1 MSEFIRA
8 ENLSFSYETENG
20 EIPALKELSVSVKT
34 GEYVAVLGHNGSGK
48 STFAKLLNGILTPT
62 GGKLFVAGEELTRED
77 FDEEALFRLRAK
89 VGMVFQNPDNQI
101 VASVVEEDVAFG
113 PENLGVPYEE
123 MHERVRDALRAVDM
137 TEYAKHA
144 PSRLSGGQKQ
154 RVAIAGV
161 IAMLPECII
170 LDESTAMLDPR
181 GRREVLD
188 VVEKLNREKGMTL
201 LHITHY
207 MDEAARAD
215 RILVI
220 EAGRLILDGTPG
232 EVFSEVAL
240 LESVGLEAPQGTKL
254 LYDLKAAGLSLSDG
268 CVTEE
273 ACAEEILR
281 LWRKEHE

>member
-8 ENLSFSYETENG
+8 ENLFFTYESEK
-20 EIPALKELSVSVKT
+20 EKIPALRGVSVSVDK

-48 STFAKLLNGILTPT
+48 STFAKLLNMILSPT
-62 GGKLFVAGEELTRED
+62 SGRLFVAGEELTAEG
-77 FDEEALFRLRAK
+77 FDEEALFRLRRK
-89 VGMVFQNPDNQI
+89 VGMVFQNPDNQL

-123 MHERVRDALRAVDM
+123 MHERVRDVLEKVGM
-137 TEYAKHA
+137 TAYAKHS

-161 IAMLPECII
+161 LAMQPECII
-170 LDESTAMLDPR
+170 LDEATAMLDPT

-188 VVEKLNREKGMTL
+188 IVERLNREEGMTL

-207 MDEAARAD
+207 MEEAARAD

-220 EAGRLILDGTPG
+220 HDGELLLDGTPR
-232 EVFSEVAL
+232 EVFHNVSL
-240 LESVGLEAPQGTKL
+240 LHRIGLEATPMGELMHALSKDGVLPFSDCLNEKECADALEKLFKGQG
-254 LYDLKAAGLSLSDG
+254 
-268 CVTEE
+268 
-273 ACAEEILR
+273 
-281 LWRKEHE
+281 